1 MKTLLIALAVSLLGF
16 SAQAADPRATVIDQD
31 ITELSRLLQTRLPT
45 LAVDGMLEAE
55 RQARGWNFEIRVR
68 SDQGGADEVQVI
80 VREAGDE
87 RSELRVQGVHI
98 DSNLLTS
105 KRAVN
110 AELTAAWTDRILKLV
125 QKPD

>member
-68 SDQGGADEVQVI
+68 SEGDWGVIFSWWDRLHGTFRYLAKPPPIGLPGG
-80 VREAGDE
+80 
-87 RSELRVQGVHI
+87 
-98 DSNLLTS
+98 
-105 KRAVN
+105 
-110 AELTAAWTDRILKLV
+110 
-125 QKPD
+125 P